1 MSDLYH
7 SIYTKLEK
15 IGVLDVRQYAV
26 IENHPH
32 IPLCIDRL
40 SDDMFALSQNPTIDG
55 ALVADP
61 DIEIRVYHDQKRAE
75 PLAYQ
80 DRSGKKIVYP
90 RSGVVDLGVKNELM
104 EFLDRWLTDLI
115 EQGFIRN
122 Q

>member
-15 IGVLDVRQYAV
+15 IGVLEVRQYAV
-26 IENHPH
+26 IENNPH
-32 IPLCIDRL
+32 VPLCIDRL
-40 SDDMFALSQNPTIDG
+40 SDDMFALSQNPVIEG
-55 ALVADP
+55 VLVADP
-61 DIEIRVYHDQKRAE
+61 DIEIKVYHDQKRAE
-75 PLAYQ
+75 PLVYQ
-80 DRSGKKIVYP
+80 DRLVRKIVYP
-90 RSGVVDLGVKNELM
+90 RAGVVDLGVKNELM

>member
-1 MSDLYH
+1 
-7 SIYTKLEK
+7 
-15 IGVLDVRQYAV
+15 
-26 IENHPH
+26 
-32 IPLCIDRL
+32 
-40 SDDMFALSQNPTIDG
+40 MFALSQNPTIDG

-75 PLAYQ
+75 PLVYQ